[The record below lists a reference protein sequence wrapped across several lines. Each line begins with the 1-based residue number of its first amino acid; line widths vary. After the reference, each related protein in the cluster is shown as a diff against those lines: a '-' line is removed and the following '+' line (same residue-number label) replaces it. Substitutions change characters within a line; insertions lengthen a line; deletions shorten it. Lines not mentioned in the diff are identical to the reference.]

1 MGEFMMN
8 DTTLPLVI
16 RKPVKTDAAAMLEY
30 LKIVGGESD
39 NLTFGKEGHPFT
51 VEQEEIFLEG
61 LSKNNNQIML
71 LGIIDNQI
79 VSSGSLGGSPRERLK
94 HTMELGISVRK
105 EYWNQGIARKIIE
118 ALFEEARK
126 LPYLKQISLHV
137 RADNQAA
144 IHLYQSLG
152 FVQTGVFPN
161 QMHIN
166 DLFIDTLF
174 MIKTL

>member
-61 LSKNNNQIML
+61 VSKNNNQIML

-79 VSSGSLGGSPRERLK
+79 VSSGSLGGSQIGRASCRER
-94 HTMELGISVRK
+94 V
-105 EYWNQGIARKIIE
+105 
-118 ALFEEARK
+118 
-126 LPYLKQISLHV
+126 
-137 RADNQAA
+137 
-144 IHLYQSLG
+144 
-152 FVQTGVFPN
+152 
-161 QMHIN
+161 
-166 DLFIDTLF
+166 
-174 MIKTL
+174 